1 MNKDSKIFVAG
12 GQGLVGSAIAR
23 RLLSEGYKN
32 LLLPDSKMLDLRNS
46 DLVSIF
52 FDKEMPEYVFFSAGT
67 VGGIMANIKYP
78 ADFIY
83 NNLAMIVNVIN
94 ASYKYKIKKLLNL
107 GSNCIYPKKSEQPIK
122 EEYLLTGELE
132 ETNKPYAV
140 AKIAGIELCKS
151 FNKQYGTDYI
161 CLVPT
166 NMFGIGD
173 NYDLERSHL
182 VAALIRKIHEA
193 KIEKKVSMKLWGTG
207 RVLREVLCSDELA
220 DACLFFMNDYSG
232 NDIINIGSGVDYYVS
247 DLAKI
252 IKEIIGYEGEIEF
265 DPGKP
270 DGMFKKQLDVSKA
283 SKLGWNAKNN
293 LTEDLRKTYNDFAL
307 NYKNYIRV
315 PAK

>member
-1 MNKDSKIFVAG
+1 MDLNSKIYVAG
-12 GQGLVGSAIAR
+12 HSGLVGSAILR
-23 RLLSEGYKN
+23 RLLNDGYKN
-32 LLLPDSKMLDLRNS
+32 IVIKGSKELDLRDS
-46 DLVSIF
+46 TVVLKF
-52 FDKEMPEYVFFSAGT
+52 FENENPEYVFFAAGT

-78 ADFIY
+78 VDFIY

-94 ASYKYKIKKLLNL
+94 ASYKSNVKKLLYL
-107 GSNCIYPKKSEQPIK
+107 GSSCIYPKKAGQPIR
-122 EEYLLTGELE
+122 EEYLLNGGLE
-132 ETNKPYAV
+132 ETNKPYAI
-140 AKIAGIELCKS
+140 AKIAGIELCQS

-193 KIEKKVSMKLWGTG
+193 KIENKSSMKLWGTG
-207 RVLREVLCSDELA
+207 KVLREVLCSDELA
-220 DACLFFMNDYSG
+220 DACLFFINNYSG
-232 NDIINIGSGVDYYVS
+232 NDIINIGSGIDHYVS

-252 IKEIIGYEGEIEF
+252 IKDIVGYEGEIEF
-265 DPGKP
+265 DPSKP

-293 LTEDLRKTYNDFAL
+293 LIEDLRKTYDDFVL
-307 NYKNYIRV
+307 NYKNYI
-315 PAK
+315 KN